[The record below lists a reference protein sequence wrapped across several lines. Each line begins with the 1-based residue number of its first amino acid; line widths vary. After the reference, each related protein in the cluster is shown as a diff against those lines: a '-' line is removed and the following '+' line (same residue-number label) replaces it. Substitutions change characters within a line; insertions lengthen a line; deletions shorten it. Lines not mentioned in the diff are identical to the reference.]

1 MNRPTFIGPTFI
13 EGVWVAIMASIAG
26 AAVFTVLASFFSGG
40 AVLRWV
46 ITGAALCYVL
56 YLLSRSSERSGRVAV
71 LTLWLIAVAAA
82 WFISP
87 PLPLYV
93 AFHAGMIW
101 IIRSLYFHSS
111 AVGSLADLG
120 ISGVSM
126 AAGLWAGLQTHS
138 VFLSIWCFFLTQALF
153 VAVPTGINA
162 LRARTREQEIGED
175 RFENAHRAAE
185 AALRK
190 FSSIHSNS

>member
-1 MNRPTFIGPTFI
+1 MKRPTFI

-26 AAVFTVLASFFSGG
+26 AAVFTLLASFFSGG

-46 ITGAALCYVL
+46 ITGIAFCYVL
-56 YLLSRSSERSGRVAV
+56 YLLNRSGGRTGRVAV
-71 LTLWLIAVAAA
+71 LTLWLITVAAA
-82 WFISP
+82 WFFLPSV
-87 PLPLYV
+87 PLYV

-120 ISGVSM
+120 ISGLSM
-126 AAGLWAGLQTHS
+126 ATGLWAGLQTHS
-138 VFLSIWCFFLTQALF
+138 LFLSIWCFFLTQALF
-153 VAVPTGINA
+153 VAVPAGINA
-162 LRARTREQEIGED
+162 LRTRTREQEIGED

-185 AALRK
+185 AAWRK